1 MKTFWT
7 KKNIAIVLAV
17 LLVAAVVVLCI
28 ALRQKSVEDTEP
40 TLTLTCQSADA
51 DGACTVDVVLSGLP
65 DGAHY
70 EAASLAVAFDPTQ
83 ITFLGTAD
91 GDIPLVMGSL
101 PEWES
106 DSERANETGS
116 ARALCLPEAG
126 GHARHI
132 DGQRA
137 RAAALSAC
145 RRCGGGGA
153 DGVGRRAGRCGRDRE
168 PCHDDG
174 RAHGRECDG
183 AAWLSGAR
191 SRCCC
196 ACCFCCAR
204 LAAGRRRRMPVRC
217 TARCGSSAARCSR
230 TWTT

>member
-126 GHARHI
+126 GTLATSTGSVLVRLRF
-132 DGQRA
+132 Q
-137 RAAALSAC
+137 L
-145 RRCGGGGA
+145 A
-153 DGVGRRAGRCGRDRE
+153 DGVAEAAGRCGRDRE

>member
-40 TLTLTCQSADA
+40 TLTLMCQSADA

-101 PEWES
+101 PEDDGTLATS
-106 DSERANETGS
+106 TGS
-116 ARALCLPEAG
+116 VLVRLRFQL
-126 GHARHI
+126 
-132 DGQRA
+132 
-137 RAAALSAC
+137 
-145 RRCGGGGA
+145 A
-153 DGVGRRAGRCGRDRE
+153 DGVTE
-168 PCHDDG
+168 
-174 RAHGRECDG
+174 
-183 AAWLSGAR
+183 AALTVSDAV
-191 SRCCC
+191 
-196 ACCFCCAR
+196 
-204 LAAGRRRRMPVRC
+204 LAAADESESLATT
-217 TARCGSSAARCSR
+217 TAALTVVNATVQRG
-230 TWTT
+230 

>member
-106 DSERANETGS
+106 DSERANETA
-116 ARALCLPEAG
+116 ARAPC
-126 GHARHI
+126 
-132 DGQRA
+132 
-137 RAAALSAC
+137 AC
-145 RRCGGGGA
+145 RRRA
-153 DGVGRRAGRCGRDRE
+153 ARSPHRRAACSCG
-168 PCHDDG
+168 
-174 RAHGRECDG
+174 
-183 AAWLSGAR
+183 
-191 SRCCC
+191 C
-196 ACCFCCAR
+196 AFS
-204 LAAGRRRRMPVRC
+204 LPTVWRRRR
-217 TARCGSSAARCSR
+217 
-230 TWTT
+230 

>member
-28 ALRQKSVEDTEP
+28 ALRQKSVEDAEP

-70 EAASLAVAFDPTQ
+70 EVASLAVAFDPTQ

-126 GHARHI
+126 GTLATSTGSVLVRLRFQLT
-132 DGQRA
+132 DGVTEA
-137 RAAALSAC
+137 ALTVSDAVLAAADETES
-145 RRCGGGGA
+145 
-153 DGVGRRAGRCGRDRE
+153 
-168 PCHDDG
+168 
-174 RAHGRECDG
+174 
-183 AAWLSGAR
+183 
-191 SRCCC
+191 
-196 ACCFCCAR
+196 
-204 LAAGRRRRMPVRC
+204 LATT
-217 TARCGSSAARCSR
+217 TATLTVVNATVQRG
-230 TWTT
+230 

>member
-116 ARALCLPEAG
+116 ARALFLPEEG
-126 GHARHI
+126 GTLATSTGSVLVRLRFQLT
-132 DGQRA
+132 DGVTEA
-137 RAAALSAC
+137 ALTVSDAVLAAADESESLATTT
-145 RRCGGGGA
+145 
-153 DGVGRRAGRCGRDRE
+153 
-168 PCHDDG
+168 
-174 RAHGRECDG
+174 
-183 AAWLSGAR
+183 AALTVVNATVQRG
-191 SRCCC
+191 
-196 ACCFCCAR
+196 
-204 LAAGRRRRMPVRC
+204 
-217 TARCGSSAARCSR
+217 
-230 TWTT
+230 

>member
-51 DGACTVDVVLSGLP
+51 DGACTVVLSGLP

-116 ARALCLPEAG
+116 TRALCLPEA
-126 GHARHI
+126 
-132 DGQRA
+132 DGTLATSTGSVLVRLRFQ
-137 RAAALSAC
+137 L
-145 RRCGGGGA
+145 A
-153 DGVGRRAGRCGRDRE
+153 DGVAE
-168 PCHDDG
+168 
-174 RAHGRECDG
+174 
-183 AAWLSGAR
+183 AALTVSDAV
-191 SRCCC
+191 
-196 ACCFCCAR
+196 
-204 LAAGRRRRMPVRC
+204 LAAADESESLATT
-217 TARCGSSAARCSR
+217 TAALTVVNATVQRG
-230 TWTT
+230 

>member
-116 ARALCLPEAG
+116 ARALC
-126 GHARHI
+126 
-132 DGQRA
+132 
-137 RAAALSAC
+137 
-145 RRCGGGGA
+145 
-153 DGVGRRAGRCGRDRE
+153 
-168 PCHDDG
+168 HDDG

-217 TARCGSSAARCSR
+217 TARCGLSAARCSR

>member
-40 TLTLTCQSADA
+40 TLALTCQSADA

-101 PEWES
+101 PEEGGTLATS
-106 DSERANETGS
+106 TGS
-116 ARALCLPEAG
+116 VLVRLRFQL
-126 GHARHI
+126 
-132 DGQRA
+132 
-137 RAAALSAC
+137 
-145 RRCGGGGA
+145 A
-153 DGVGRRAGRCGRDRE
+153 DGVTE
-168 PCHDDG
+168 
-174 RAHGRECDG
+174 
-183 AAWLSGAR
+183 AALTVSDAV
-191 SRCCC
+191 
-196 ACCFCCAR
+196 
-204 LAAGRRRRMPVRC
+204 LAAADESESLATT
-217 TARCGSSAARCSR
+217 TATLTVENGTVQRG
-230 TWTT
+230 

>member
-126 GHARHI
+126 GTLATSTGSVLVRLRF
-132 DGQRA
+132 Q
-137 RAAALSAC
+137 
-145 RRCGGGGA
+145 
-153 DGVGRRAGRCGRDRE
+153 
-168 PCHDDG
+168 
-174 RAHGRECDG
+174 
-183 AAWLSGAR
+183 
-191 SRCCC
+191 
-196 ACCFCCAR
+196 
-204 LAAGRRRRMPVRC
+204 LAAGVAEAALTVSDAVLAAADETESLATT
-217 TARCGSSAARCSR
+217 TAALTVVNATVQRG
-230 TWTT
+230 

>member
-101 PEWES
+101 PAWES
-106 DSERANETGS
+106 DAERANETGS
-116 ARALCLPEAG
+116 ARALCLPEEG
-126 GHARHI
+126 GTLATSTGSVLVRLRF
-132 DGQRA
+132 Q
-137 RAAALSAC
+137 L
-145 RRCGGGGA
+145 A
-153 DGVGRRAGRCGRDRE
+153 DGVAE
-168 PCHDDG
+168 
-174 RAHGRECDG
+174 
-183 AAWLSGAR
+183 AALTVSDAV
-191 SRCCC
+191 
-196 ACCFCCAR
+196 
-204 LAAGRRRRMPVRC
+204 LAAADETESLATT
-217 TARCGSSAARCSR
+217 TAALTVVNATVQRG
-230 TWTT
+230 

>member
-70 EAASLAVAFDPTQ
+70 EAASIAVAFDPAQ
-83 ITFLGTAD
+83 LTFLGTDD

-126 GHARHI
+126 GTLATSTGSVLVRLRF
-132 DGQRA
+132 Q
-137 RAAALSAC
+137 L
-145 RRCGGGGA
+145 A
-153 DGVGRRAGRCGRDRE
+153 DGVAE
-168 PCHDDG
+168 
-174 RAHGRECDG
+174 
-183 AAWLSGAR
+183 AALTVSDAV
-191 SRCCC
+191 
-196 ACCFCCAR
+196 
-204 LAAGRRRRMPVRC
+204 LAAADETESLATT
-217 TARCGSSAARCSR
+217 TAALTVVNATVQRG
-230 TWTT
+230 

>member
-17 LLVAAVVVLCI
+17 LLVAVVVVLCI

-116 ARALCLPEAG
+116 ARALCLPL
-126 GHARHI
+126 RF
-132 DGQRA
+132 Q
-137 RAAALSAC
+137 L
-145 RRCGGGGA
+145 A
-153 DGVGRRAGRCGRDRE
+153 DGVTE
-168 PCHDDG
+168 
-174 RAHGRECDG
+174 
-183 AAWLSGAR
+183 AALTVSDAV
-191 SRCCC
+191 
-196 ACCFCCAR
+196 
-204 LAAGRRRRMPVRC
+204 LAAADETESLATT
-217 TARCGSSAARCSR
+217 TAALTVVNATVQRG
-230 TWTT
+230 

>member
-17 LLVAAVVVLCI
+17 LLVAAVVVRCI
-28 ALRQKSVEDTEP
+28 VRRQKSVEDTEP

-126 GHARHI
+126 GTLATSTGSVLVRLRF
-132 DGQRA
+132 Q
-137 RAAALSAC
+137 L
-145 RRCGGGGA
+145 A
-153 DGVGRRAGRCGRDRE
+153 DGVAE
-168 PCHDDG
+168 
-174 RAHGRECDG
+174 
-183 AAWLSGAR
+183 AALTVSDAV
-191 SRCCC
+191 
-196 ACCFCCAR
+196 
-204 LAAGRRRRMPVRC
+204 LAAADATESLATT
-217 TARCGSSAARCSR
+217 TAALTVVNATVQRG
-230 TWTT
+230 

>member
-1 MKTFWT
+1 M
-7 KKNIAIVLAV
+7 LAV

-51 DGACTVDVVLSGLP
+51 DGTCTVDVVLSGLP

-116 ARALCLPEAG
+116 ARASCC
-126 GHARHI
+126 R
-132 DGQRA
+132 DGRTA
-137 RAAALSAC
+137 SPHRRAAVLV
-145 RRCGGGGA
+145 RLRFQLA
-153 DGVGRRAGRCGRDRE
+153 DGVAE
-168 PCHDDG
+168 
-174 RAHGRECDG
+174 
-183 AAWLSGAR
+183 AALTVSDAV
-191 SRCCC
+191 
-196 ACCFCCAR
+196 
-204 LAAGRRRRMPVRC
+204 LAAADETESLATT
-217 TARCGSSAARCSR
+217 TAALTVVNATVQRG
-230 TWTT
+230 

>member
-28 ALRQKSVEDTEP
+28 ALRQKSVENTEP

-126 GHARHI
+126 GTLATSTGSVLVRLRFQLT
-132 DGQRA
+132 DGVTEA
-137 RAAALSAC
+137 ALTVSDAVLAAADES
-145 RRCGGGGA
+145 
-153 DGVGRRAGRCGRDRE
+153 E
-168 PCHDDG
+168 
-174 RAHGRECDG
+174 
-183 AAWLSGAR
+183 S
-191 SRCCC
+191 
-196 ACCFCCAR
+196 
-204 LAAGRRRRMPVRC
+204 LAAT
-217 TARCGSSAARCSR
+217 TATLTVENG
-230 TWTT
+230 TVQHG